1 MPSPTEIGLVELW
14 VVPYGQALALQHELR
29 ERLVDGKA
37 RGRRA
42 GFLVCLEHEPVV
54 TLGKRGLPDHL
65 LEADDLRDRGID
77 VFEADRGGEAT
88 YHGPGQ
94 LVIYPIV
101 QLDRLDLGVVDLV
114 RGLADC
120 IGEAFAAFDV
130 EASYDTD
137 HPGVWTDGDT
147 PSRKLA
153 SVGMRVRRG
162 TSTHGA
168 AVNLVNDM
176 EPFRLIVPCGMPEA
190 PMARLADYVDQSRHA
205 AIEPESFRKLLYS
218 DFEALSDARLEP
230 VDIDLPAR
238 DEWAEPA
245 DL

>member
-1 MPSPTEIGLVELW
+1 MPSSTDIGLIELG
-14 VVPYGQALALQHELR
+14 VVPYGQALALQHRLR
-29 ERLVDGKA
+29 ERLVEGEVPDD
-37 RGRRA
+37 RA
-42 GFLVCLEHEPVV
+42 GFLISLEHEPVV
-54 TLGKRGLPDHL
+54 TLGKRGLPDHVL
-65 LEADDLRDRGID
+65 DSGDLDARGVEI
-77 VFEADRGGEAT
+77 FETDRGGEAT

-94 LVIYPIV
+94 LVVYPIV
-101 QLDRLDLGVVDLV
+101 ELERLALGVVDLV

-120 IGEAFAAFDV
+120 IAAAFDRFGV
-130 EASYDTD
+130 DASYDTD
-137 HPGVWTDGDT
+137 HPGVWTDDET

-176 EPFRLIVPCGMPEA
+176 EPFRMIVPCGMPDA
-190 PMARLADYVDQSRHA
+190 PMARLAEYVDEDQHE
-205 AIEPESFRKLLYS
+205 AIEPAGFRELVYG
-218 DFEALSDARLEP
+218 DFEELTGAELRP
-230 VDIDLPAR
+230 VDVDLPER